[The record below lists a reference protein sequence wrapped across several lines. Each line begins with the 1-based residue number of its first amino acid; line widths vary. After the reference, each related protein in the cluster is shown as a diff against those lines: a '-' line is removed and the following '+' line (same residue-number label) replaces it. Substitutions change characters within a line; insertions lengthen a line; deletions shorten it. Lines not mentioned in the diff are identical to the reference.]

1 MVILLQISGIY
12 LSKVLGAFGVC
23 NAISW
28 NYSTLQLLTKS
39 LMVSTAVSLHIVHQ
53 NSGNTC
59 PLSWEVENR
68 FSIRLNEI
76 VTYSIIGIVYLLPLF
91 NAVQCTSDTAFRV
104 VAGSYNWSVTL

>member
-1 MVILLQISGIY
+1 
-12 LSKVLGAFGVC
+12 
-23 NAISW
+23 
-28 NYSTLQLLTKS
+28 
-39 LMVSTAVSLHIVHQ
+39 MVSTAVSLHIVKITLEK